1 MRAGFEKLLNNLEE
15 SVIIAHRKTGH
26 LLFANTA
33 ALRTSEHMIEPIC
46 KMVNYEDMQMS
57 FLN

>member
-26 LLFANTA
+26 LLFANTS
-33 ALRTSEHMIEPIC
+33 ALKESENMIEPIC
-46 KMVNYEDMQMS
+46 KLINYEDMQMS
-57 FLN
+57 FM